1 MRMTVEELV
10 AELAKAPPRSFVE
23 LADVDGTYLGDL
35 ESAEVGG
42 LGVRLRTATPAIAS
56 VEW

>member
-1 MRMTVEELV
+1 MTVEELV